1 MRYLC
6 RIPTPRRLRRELA
19 RIFAVTF
26 LVALAGCDQAMDPLA
41 PEENPGDPSSPAD
54 PGSVALATVTN
65 SRIAFMS
72 YVNEESNI
80 YTIGPTGGGLTR
92 LTSWSGSE
100 WDPTWS
106 YDHQRLA
113 MVRWR
118 SVPNNGMHGDIFLMN
133 ADGTNMRWAQP
144 APHNYD
150 LFEPSWSPDG
160 KRLVATVRTGNSSTT
175 AYLATLELST
185 GNVLYAAPKGISFI
199 QGRHASWDPTGTS
212 IIYLEPLGGAVHR
225 LVPGGTDVVLLKSDW
240 QIRDA
245 TLSPD
250 GKRLAYSRLVTNT
263 NPEIFVRDLVTKTS
277 KRLTFSAGD
286 DIGATWS
293 PDGTRLAFLS
303 KRSGRYQVWSM
314 NASTGGGLTQ
324 VTNVAGAEAP
334 AWWH

>member
-1 MRYLC
+1 MCCLHC
-6 RIPTPRRLRRELA
+6 PIPAPRRLRGELA
-19 RIFAVTF
+19 RIFAVTL
-26 LVALAGCDQAMDPLA
+26 LVVLAGCDRATDPLA
-41 PEENPGDPSSPAD
+41 PEDNPGGPSSPAD
-54 PGSVALATVTN
+54 LGSIGMATVST
-65 SRIAFMS
+65 SRIAFLS

-80 YTIGPTGGGLTR
+80 YTIGPSGGGLTQ

-100 WDPTWS
+100 WQPTWS
-106 YDHQRLA
+106 WDHKQLA
-113 MVRWR
+113 AVRWR
-118 SVPNNGMHGDIFLMN
+118 LGADKDMHGDIFLMN
-133 ADGTNMRWAQP
+133 ADGTNKRWARSALP
-144 APHNYD
+144 TYE

-160 KRLVATVRTGNSSTT
+160 KRLVLTVRLGNSSDLLF
-175 AYLATLELST
+175 LATMELGSDT
-185 GNVLYAAPKGISFI
+185 VRYVAPKGVYAIH
-199 QGRHASWDPTGTS
+199 GRHASWDPTGTS
-212 IIYLEPLGGAVHR
+212 IIYLDQLGGAVHR

-324 VTNVAGAEAP
+324 VTNVADAAEP
-334 AWWH
+334 AWH